1 MSQLVTVKDAAIQ
14 LSCSEA
20 AIRKWIYQGKLPR
33 VKVGRLTR
41 LRQRDIDSLI
51 NDGLGAPRNPSGSPL
66 ASLGG
71 IRSDD
76 SRCPPQDWSPS

>member
-1 MSQLVTVKDAAIQ
+1 VTVKDAAIQ

-51 NDGLGAPRNPSGSPL
+51 TDGLGR
-66 ASLGG
+66 
-71 IRSDD
+71 R
-76 SRCPPQDWSPS
+76 

>member
-51 NDGLGAPRNPSGSPL
+51 NDGLERREIPPGAH
-66 ASLGG
+66 
-71 IRSDD
+71 
-76 SRCPPQDWSPS
+76 